1 VLEQIDEQIHELTNE
16 LLKRQS
22 KHGYWCFSFES
33 GTLTDSLMILLMKGL
48 QYKDRFVEKILLE
61 RIASRQTPEGTW
73 KLYPDEPEGNL
84 SETVFSS
91 LALLYSGTRSPND
104 PMMQRAKAFV
114 RSQSGKEASLTKVV
128 LSLLGH
134 LDWRWQVQVPIEFL
148 LLPLKSPIDFFDFVG
163 YTRVHLAP
171 ILVLSNCAYTI
182 HLPGKEKVSSWL
194 PASFGTQR
202 PTMTTRLLNRTL
214 HLGARFF
221 HPRLGNSLRAMGFQ
235 YAERFMLNRIEPDGT
250 LYSYFTST
258 FFMIFA
264 LRALGYPLQHPVI
277 QRALQGSLDLISY
290 GYQGAHIQETTS
302 TVWDT
307 ALIAD
312 ALQEAGVP
320 CDHPAISASVKY
332 LLKMQQTKWGDWII
346 RNRGVLPGGWGFSHS
361 NTINPDVDDTSAALR
376 AIAPTVAK
384 GKSTAHWFRG
394 VDWLISMQND
404 DGGWPAFEKNTDSR
418 WVKLLPYRDTQ
429 TVATDPSMADLTG
442 RTLEFLGKHLG
453 YTCDHPVVGRA
464 VQWLIYHQ
472 KLDGSW
478 FGRWGISY
486 IYGTWAALT
495 GLAAV
500 RFPCHHP
507 MVRKAIDWL
516 QSIQNEDGGWGESCQ
531 SNVLNTYV
539 PLGTSTLTQTA
550 WALDAL
556 IAYHDHPTPTIKKGM
571 AALLKLL
578 QKTSWTHTYPTGAGL
593 ADQFYIYYHSYN
605 YIWPLLT
612 LAHYRKKYRDCE

>member
-1 VLEQIDEQIHELTNE
+1 MEQIDEWIHELTDE

-22 KHGYWCFSFES
+22 KQGYWCFSFES
-33 GTLTDSLMILLMKGL
+33 GTLTDSLMILLMKWFH
-48 QYKDRFVEKILLE
+48 YKDRFVEKMLLE
-61 RIASRQTPEGTW
+61 RIVSRQTPEGTW

-91 LALLYSGTRSPND
+91 LALLYSGIRSPNE
-104 PMMQRAKAFV
+104 PLMQKAKAFV
-114 RSQSGKEASLTKVV
+114 RSRSGKETSLAKVV

-148 LLPLKSPIDFFDFVG
+148 LLPMKSPIHFFDFVG

-182 HLPGKEKVSSWL
+182 QLPGKERVSSWL

-214 HLGARFF
+214 RIGARFF
-221 HPRLGNSLRAMGFQ
+221 HPRLGEALRATGFQ

-250 LYSYFTST
+250 LYSYFSST
-258 FFMIFA
+258 FFMIAA
-264 LRALGYPLQHPVI
+264 LRALGYPSQHPVI
-277 QRALQGSLDLISY
+277 QRAFKGSLELICY
-290 GYQGAHIQETTS
+290 GSQGAHLQETTS

-307 ALIAD
+307 ALITD

-320 CDHPAISASVKY
+320 CDHPAIRASVKY
-332 LLKMQQTKWGDWII
+332 LLKTQQTRWGDWMI

-376 AIAPTVAK
+376 AIAPTVGR
-384 GKSTAHWFRG
+384 GKASAHWFRG

-418 WVKLLPYRDTQ
+418 WMNLLPYADTR

-442 RTLEFLGKHLG
+442 RTLEFLGRHLG
-453 YTCDHPVVGRA
+453 FTCDHPVVARA
-464 VQWLIYHQ
+464 VQWLIAHQ
-472 KLDGSW
+472 QTNGSW

-507 MVRKAIDWL
+507 MVQRAIHWL
-516 QSIQNEDGGWGESCQ
+516 KSIQNEDGGWGESCQ
-531 SNVLNTYV
+531 SNVLNTYI
-539 PLGTSTLTQTA
+539 PLGASTLSQTA

-556 IAYHDHPTPTIKKGM
+556 IAYHDRPTATIKKGM

-578 QKTSWTHTYPTGAGL
+578 QKNSWIHTYPTGAGL
-593 ADQFYIYYHSYN
+593 AGQFYIHYHSYN

-612 LAHYRKKYRDCE
+612 LAHYRKKYRDRD